1 MSGLLSV
8 QGYKPVTMEFVVAAD
23 QPPRFRFVWDDENP
37 DYDYKSR
44 TLGSDL
50 GPDNPP
56 AVMRFYPEMREKAG
70 DFRVNLEYPYDW
82 EPVITEVN
90 NYDGD
95 GAHRFRYLGGEGLAL
110 YNQTGWPMQAYLGMS
125 GNEIEVLERIG
136 DWYKIKTLTQSDVSR
151 VAGWTIATHPR
162 EIHRFTCITWDN
174 VNKVTKRIN
183 STGTPRGQVYYPL
196 VTKEGF
202 AYIPVRH
209 VVKIQ

>member
-70 DFRVNLEYPYDW
+70 DFRVNLDSPYNW
-82 EPVITEVN
+82 KPAIIAMN
-90 NYDGD
+90 DGD
-95 GAHRFRYLGGEGLAL
+95 EQKFSYLTGTGRAQF
-110 YNQTGWPMQAYLGMS
+110 NQTGWPMMAYVGMS
-125 GNEIEVLERIG
+125 GNEIEILEKIG
-136 DWYKIKTLTQSDVSR
+136 DWYKIKTLQQSDVSR
-151 VAGWTIATHPR
+151 VAGWTILTHPK
-162 EIHRFTCITWDN
+162 EIHRFTCITWDA
-174 VNKVTKRIN
+174 KTKTTKRIN

-196 VTKEGF
+196 VTEEGC
-202 AYIPVRH
+202 AYIPTRH
-209 VVKIQ
+209 VIKVSE